1 MRRLS
6 VGLLVIVLLLIGSA
20 TMVIFGS
27 PFADWRRASAED
39 YLTEMLHQQV
49 TVNGDVAVNIGRNI
63 SIKATDVIV
72 KDPARP
78 AAKAQKIDTIGI
90 TFAAASAFAGQIVV
104 KAFALDGARLDIFA
118 ADRQIPDDDLLQIK
132 QISKLLSGFLNNP
145 VSEDFVL
152 RNMTIDI
159 HDAQYGWNESITIDH
174 LDFHSA
180 DDGTAIQV
188 LGKGTYN
195 EAALALKGSIG
206 AAKGTAQRALA
217 LSLDFPGSTIGLSGS
232 LNTSAEI
239 AAIDLKIDSQA
250 QSLGDLLDTLQ
261 LARVIEG
268 KGHFKAHV
276 SGPVNNLRAQMIDAA
291 ATSKDGALLD
301 FSGQVSD
308 VNALQG
314 IDLSFQGKLP
324 EKITRTLAQ
333 NTTFDLGLKDF
344 NGRIKGSA
352 SDLKLEQLVLHTD
365 LVAAELKDIGPISVR
380 SIARDPKGR
389 LEVLGIHV
397 LNGPPDAR
405 TLDITGD
412 ITNLLQF
419 SGISLQ
425 GKLDIETAGFFQG
438 YNAKKAAEL
447 GRLQGTMSID
457 DADGSLAIKA
467 LKASVTDSK
476 LINMTLEQKAG
487 DADAHKDMRLD
498 INLAIPQVAAFSAAL
513 DQKSDFKGP
522 LTFAGQATLG
532 NGEPKV
538 NGHVTAGKTTVSGTF
553 EGVLRDQKPHII
565 GTVSSDLL
573 YLRDMRALSGL
584 PRLQIGRENKT
595 VDLEATLSREIG
607 ADLTLKVGKIS
618 GSGESVGQL
627 DGRLIYANRIARLD
641 PFRVSFL
648 GGTIHANTTID
659 LTTKTPQTKSSGRVS
674 ELPIGNL
681 LGALE
686 VAQMLTG
693 NLTTRFDISGSGSSV
708 EPFLKTLSGEIN
720 VALRDGSVKTDLIDL
735 TGLNLVTWLATR
747 TDKHNVKLVCADMP
761 LQFKDGKGAINAMAF
776 ETESV
781 KVVGKGTVDMRNDT
795 IDMDFQPAP
804 KLKQLVDIVSP
815 FHVGG
820 ALSHPSIT
828 LKQGVVGRAA
838 EEIATLPLNLL
849 GLLTAGDKKAV
860 ATQKPCMVPAG
871 HKKG

>member
-6 VGLLVIVLLLIGSA
+6 VGLLVIVLLLTGSVA
-20 TMVIFGS
+20 MVIFGS

-39 YLTEMLHQQV
+39 YLTDLLNQQV
-49 TVNGDVAVNIGRNI
+49 TVNGDVAVNIGRDI
-63 SIKATDVIV
+63 SINATDIIV

-78 AAKAQKIDTIGI
+78 AAKSQKIEKIGI
-90 TFAAASAFAGQIVV
+90 TFAATSAFAGRIAV
-104 KAFALDGARLDIFA
+104 KAFALDGARFDIFA

-159 HDAQYGWNESITIDH
+159 HDAQSGWNESITIDH

-180 DDGTAIQV
+180 DDGTAIQI

-195 EAALALKGSIG
+195 AAALALKGSLG
-206 AAKGTAQRALA
+206 GAKGTAQRALA
-217 LSLDFPGSTIGLSGS
+217 LSLEFPGSMIGLSGS

-268 KGHFKAHV
+268 KGHFKAHI
-276 SGPVNNLRAQMIDAA
+276 SGPVNSLQAQMIDAA
-291 ATSKDGALLD
+291 ASSEDGALLN
-301 FSGQVSD
+301 FSGQVAD
-308 VNALQG
+308 LNALKG
-314 IDLSFQGKLP
+314 IDLAFHGQLP
-324 EKITRTLAQ
+324 EKIARTLAQ
-333 NTTFDLGLKDF
+333 TTTFDLGLKNF

-397 LNGPPDAR
+397 LNGPPGAR

-425 GKLDIETAGFFQG
+425 GKLDMETAGFFKG
-438 YNAKKAAEL
+438 YNAKTGAEL
-447 GRLQGTMSID
+447 GRLRGTMSID
-457 DADGSLAIKA
+457 DASGSLAIKA

-476 LINMTLEQKAG
+476 LITMTLEQKAG
-487 DADAHKDMRLD
+487 DASAQADMRLD
-498 INLAIPQVAAFSAAL
+498 INLDIPQVAAFSGAL
-513 DQKSDFKGP
+513 DQKSDFNGP
-522 LTFAGQATLG
+522 LTFTGQAALG

-538 NGHVTAGKTTVSGTF
+538 NGRVTAGKTTFSGKL

-565 GTVSSDLL
+565 GTISSDLL
-573 YLRDMRALSGL
+573 YLRDMRALFGL

-595 VDLEATLSREIG
+595 ANVEAKLSREIG
-607 ADLTLKVGKIS
+607 ADLTLQVGKIS
-618 GSGESVGQL
+618 GSGESVSQL
-627 DGRLIYANRIARLD
+627 DGRLTYANKIARLE

-648 GGTIHANTTID
+648 GGTIHAKTTID
-659 LTTKTPQTKSSGRVS
+659 FTTKTPQVKSSGQIT

-681 LGALE
+681 LVALE
-686 VAQMLTG
+686 VAQLLTG

-708 EPFLKTLSGEIN
+708 GPFLKTLSGEISA
-720 VALRDGSVKTDLIDL
+720 ALRDGSVKTDLIDL

-747 TDKHNVKLVCADMP
+747 ADKNSVKLVCADMP
-761 LQFKDGKGAINAMAF
+761 LQFKDGKGATNAMAF

-781 KVVGKGTVDMRNDT
+781 KVIGKGTVDMRNDT

-804 KLKQLVDIVSP
+804 KLKQMVDIVSP

-820 ALSHPSIT
+820 ALSRPSIT

-838 EEIATLPLNLL
+838 EEIVTLPLNLL
-849 GLLTAGDKKAV
+849 GLLTADDKKAV
-860 ATQKPCMVPAG
+860 ATQKPCMIPAG